1 MEIHEHAENGY
12 AKVANAYDRGRPGYP
27 IEVANFLCSLQ
38 TNILDKTVLD
48 LGAGTGKFTSLLS
61 TIGAEKIIAIEPVE
75 SMRDKLF
82 LIRDI
87 AVMEGTAENI
97 PLDDNSVDIVT
108 CAQAFH
114 WFDGPTALKEIRR
127 VLKPNGLLFLVWNVR
142 NDDKYPWLQQMA
154 HIYERRMPSTASPRY
169 KHMEWKKLFEI
180 DNGFSALEHRQFS
193 NDQCGTM
200 DSQIDC
206 MLSVSYIA
214 VLPDEEHKI
223 IADKIRV
230 FLQNEPEIKE
240 KSLFVIPYCTDV
252 YWCTSLKKSES
263 EHEQ

>member
-114 WFDGPTALKEIRR
+114 WFDGPTALKEIR
-127 VLKPNGLLFLVWNVR
+127 
-142 NDDKYPWLQQMA
+142 Q
-154 HIYERRMPSTASPRY
+154 
-169 KHMEWKKLFEI
+169 
-180 DNGFSALEHRQFS
+180 HRQFS
-193 NDQCGTM
+193 NDQYGTM
-200 DSQIDC
+200 DSQIDS